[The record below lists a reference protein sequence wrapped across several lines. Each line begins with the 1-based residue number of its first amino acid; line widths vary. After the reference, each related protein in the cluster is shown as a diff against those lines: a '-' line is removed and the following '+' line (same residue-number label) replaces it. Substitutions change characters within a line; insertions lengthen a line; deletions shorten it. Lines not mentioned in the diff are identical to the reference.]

1 MTFRLLFWN
10 AMLLPMFAA
19 EPAKVPVL
27 VELFTSQ
34 GCSSCPPADEVLAKL
49 EGDNVIVLS
58 EHVDYWNQLGWKDPY
73 SSRQYSLRQTE
84 YGHLFRQK
92 GVYTPQMV
100 INGRVEL
107 IGSDEGLARREIKR
121 ASTTQELRPANV
133 QIALKQIDKKN
144 VAVFSLSVDSL
155 PLLNVEDTA
164 QVWLAITESGMQTD
178 VKAGENTGRR
188 LTHVGVVR
196 TLVQAFELQPEAKPY
211 AALAKVTL
219 QPEWKLDR
227 LKAVLFVQEKK
238 AKRVIGAAAV
248 QLAAVKP
255 SAH

>member
-1 MTFRLLFWN
+1 MLIRTLLFV
-10 AMLLPMFAA
+10 AIALPLFAA
-19 EPAKVPVL
+19 GPVRNPVL

-34 GCSSCPPADEVLAKL
+34 GCSSCPPADDVLAKL
-49 EGDNVIVLS
+49 EGENVIVLS
-58 EHVDYWNQLGWKDPY
+58 EHVDYWNRLGWKDPY

-84 YGHLFRQK
+84 YGHLFRQQ

-107 IGSDEGLARREIKR
+107 IGSDEELARREIKR
-121 ASTTQELRPANV
+121 ASTTQDIRPANV
-133 QIALKQIDKKN
+133 QIALKQIDRKN

-155 PLLNVEDTA
+155 PLLNVEDSA
-164 QVWLAITESGMQTD
+164 QVWLAVTESGMQTD
-178 VKAGENTGRR
+178 VKAGENTGRK

-211 AALAKVTL
+211 TALAKVTL

-238 AKRVIGAAAV
+238 AKRVIGVAAV
-248 QLAAVKP
+248 RLVAARPIV
-255 SAH
+255 H